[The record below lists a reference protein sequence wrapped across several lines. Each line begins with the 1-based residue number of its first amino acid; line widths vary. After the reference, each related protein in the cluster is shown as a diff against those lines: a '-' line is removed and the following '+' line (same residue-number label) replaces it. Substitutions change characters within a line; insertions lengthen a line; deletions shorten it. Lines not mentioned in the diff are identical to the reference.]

1 MASLYNYKFDNLTRI
16 GDDSCGISERDIQ
29 NQNFGSYLTKNYFE
43 KDCGLEAP
51 MNLATNQPNI
61 LIAGSVGSAFS
72 GPGGCNIDNDSSLRI
87 KKTQTNPRGRITL
100 RERPFKT
107 VPYLG
112 RGPSNP
118 LEESKLQQGAYLDT
132 KKNCKV
138 VMEKSFKNEAPLIPS
153 LRATVQN
160 PSNLIEGMAANG
172 WIRGGLPTRELTRD
186 NDYLNRN

>member
-72 GPGGCNIDNDSSLRI
+72 GPGGCNIDNDSNLRI
-87 KKTQTNPRGRITL
+87 KKTQTNPKGRITL

-132 KKNCKV
+132 KKTAKL
-138 VMEKSFKNEAPLIPS
+138 SWKNPLKTKP
-153 LRATVQN
+153 L
-160 PSNLIEGMAANG
+160 
-172 WIRGGLPTRELTRD
+172 
-186 NDYLNRN
+186 